1 MLDAV
6 PDLGLQGRLFWA
18 ASSDKIG
25 RRNVYMT
32 FGLLG
37 VPIAASLP
45 TITSMM
51 AIDPTVM
58 PLWAFVG
65 ASSAL
70 VSFYGGLLGILP
82 AYVSDTFGAKNT
94 PSIFGR
100 CMTGWATA
108 ALIGPRIL
116 THFRESEYTMA
127 STLFL
132 DHLPPHSQLSSAP
145 PPRGRRGG

>member
-1 MLDAV
+1 MAGVAIISCAKTIMIDVFGSQLPLYVDGAFAAAYV
-6 PDLGLQGRLFWA
+6 AGLSVANLGGRLFWA

-82 AYVSDTFGAKNT
+82 AYV
-94 PSIFGR
+94 R
-100 CMTGWATA
+100 
-108 ALIGPRIL
+108 
-116 THFRESEYTMA
+116 HFPA
-127 STLFL
+127 QF
-132 DHLPPHSQLSSAP
+132 PPF
-145 PPRGRRGG
+145 